1 MIFEEDKLA
10 IDKFGVEFPIP
21 LYSKS
26 RTGCELLVGEPLL
39 ENPNKV
45 TKCSCIE
52 HNILPPPPVLTAAAG
67 AAWDA
72 KPCCSA
78 GNVNLERFDASRVVV
93 SAFLQLLSSCSSPTT
108 VLRNV
113 EVPFSH
119 PRNKAPFNGCFF

>member
-52 HNILPPPPVLTAAAG
+52 HNILPPPPPVLTG
-67 AAWDA
+67 SRCSLGCKTLLLRGQC
-72 KPCCSA
+72 KP
-78 GNVNLERFDASRVVV
+78 R
-93 SAFLQLLSSCSSPTT
+93 T
-108 VLRNV
+108 V
-113 EVPFSH
+113 
-119 PRNKAPFNGCFF
+119 